1 MVWVFFDASA
11 LAKRYT
17 PEAGSDFINELF
29 LQFPLAQMQVST
41 VGISEIISVL
51 VRKQND
57 GRLSTEL
64 FHQALLEVGNE
75 IINNEMLSFSSV
87 DDQLIFSSQ
96 RLIVRHKIN
105 ATDAIIL
112 QSCLDLRERL
122 PHEDKL
128 MLLSSDKRLIRAGRN
143 ENLRFPC
150 FSKLFQ
156 TKKIYRD
163 SLHNELG
170 KRVLYD
176 MGDF

>member
-11 LAKRYT
+11 LAKRYA

-29 LQFPLAQMQVST
+29 LHFPRDQMQIST

-57 GRLSTEL
+57 GRLPAKL
-64 FHQALLEVGNE
+64 FHQTLLEIGDE
-75 IINNEMLSFSSV
+75 IINNEAFSFSSV

-96 RLIVRHKIN
+96 KLIVLHNIN

-112 QSCLDLRERL
+112 QSCLDIRERL

-128 MLLSSDKRLIRAGRN
+128 VLLSSDKRLLRAANN
-143 ENLRFPC
+143 ENLFVLDPEIASFPE
-150 FSKLFQ
+150 FQ
-156 TKKIYRD
+156 
-163 SLHNELG
+163 ELASP
-170 KRVLYD
+170 
-176 MGDF
+176 